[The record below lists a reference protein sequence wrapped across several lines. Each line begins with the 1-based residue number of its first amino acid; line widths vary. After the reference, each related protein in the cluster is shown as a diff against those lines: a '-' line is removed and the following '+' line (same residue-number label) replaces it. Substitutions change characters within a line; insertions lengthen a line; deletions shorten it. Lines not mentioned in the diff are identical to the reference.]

1 MTQTASKIYHVHGL
15 KDSITITVLSKEIYR
30 FNAIHIKIPMAFFT
44 EPEQTI
50 IKFVWKTKRPQIVK
64 TILRK
69 NKAGGIMLPD
79 FRPYYKAMAIK
90 TVHYWHNKRHRDHWI
105 DSPEINSRTYGQLIY
120 DKGGRIHS
128 GNRQPLQ

>member
-90 TVHYWHNKRHRDHWI
+90 TVHYWHNKRHRDH
-105 DSPEINSRTYGQLIY
+105 
-120 DKGGRIHS
+120 
-128 GNRQPLQ
+128 